1 MATKKPFSGQVRSQ
15 LSRVAALLGT
25 GKLTPLTT
33 GGRVAAP
40 WKEALVGAGL
50 VSLTLAMIGGCL
62 LLLLGLRRTRV

>member
-1 MATKKPFSGQVRSQ
+1 M
-15 LSRVAALLGT
+15 
-25 GKLTPLTT
+25 TT

-50 VSLTLAMIGGCL
+50 VSPTVAMIGGCL